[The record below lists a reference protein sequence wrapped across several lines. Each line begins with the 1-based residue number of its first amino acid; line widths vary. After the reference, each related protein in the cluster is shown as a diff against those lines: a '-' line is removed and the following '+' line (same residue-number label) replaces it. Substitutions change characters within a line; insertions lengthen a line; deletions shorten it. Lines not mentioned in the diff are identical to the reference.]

1 MRYSIFL
8 KENHEIFVQMLDK
21 INAEIMIMDDRY
33 KVILINHAMCRRMG
47 VLRKDIE
54 GVEIEELVKAGSI
67 ITSSMI
73 TAMYGNEEKCMISNG
88 KSEEYRMISC
98 FPLFYQGEVD
108 LVVYINKDISRIE
121 KSGMLLKR
129 DNIVQIDKY
138 KRKLRKKNSQNELA
152 EISVYDTSLGLDG
165 MMERYEKQILLQTLE
180 ECGTMTAAAL
190 KLKVNKSTV
199 SRKVRKHDIKP

>member
-8 KENHEIFVQMLDK
+8 KENHEIFVRMLDK

-73 TAMYGNEEKCMISNG
+73 TAMYGNEEKCM
-88 KSEEYRMISC
+88 
-98 FPLFYQGEVD
+98 
-108 LVVYINKDISRIE
+108 
-121 KSGMLLKR
+121 
-129 DNIVQIDKY
+129 
-138 KRKLRKKNSQNELA
+138 
-152 EISVYDTSLGLDG
+152 YD
-165 MMERYEKQILLQTLE
+165 
-180 ECGTMTAAAL
+180 GT
-190 KLKVNKSTV
+190 
-199 SRKVRKHDIKP
+199 I